1 MIAIF
6 LLGASVGSLVTMIR
20 HRGELADIRAQLDRM
35 QVQMVRKD
43 KDKEA
48 A

>member
-6 LLGASVGSLVTMIR
+6 LLGASVGSLITMIR
-20 HRGELADIRAQLDRM
+20 YRGELADIRAQLGRM